1 MEDLTS
7 NSELLCTL
15 FIHMLRLL
23 KYYSCSKACLGCWVQ
38 GLNVLNTS
46 LQPSWKF
53 RFPSLPGFL
62 SHQLLQ
68 AMPMLCL
75 CWQCRASW
83 AGFEL
88 ASEIEVVLLSQHSTA
103 PSQGTATSSCTYLLL
118 RGDEWFHP
126 VQCNDIIS
134 TNSGATDI
142 CRRHTA
148 SDGMKRPGSFEI
160 SAKITKWHDVHLPQT
175 SAQATVP
182 RSSTLW
188 LPCGYILACLPTR
201 LPSNPAPDW
210 AEMTGLTWRSALRA
224 DDWKVGRKWLR
235 GPDDLRHM
243 FGGGKGQEPPDES

>member
-1 MEDLTS
+1 MFQS
-7 NSELLCTL
+7 MS
-15 FIHMLRLL
+15 
-23 KYYSCSKACLGCWVQ
+23 GVP

-88 ASEIEVVLLSQHSTA
+88 ASEIEVVLPSQHNTA

-126 VQCNDIIS
+126 VQCNDI
-134 TNSGATDI
+134 
-142 CRRHTA
+142 
-148 SDGMKRPGSFEI
+148 
-160 SAKITKWHDVHLPQT
+160 
-175 SAQATVP
+175 
-182 RSSTLW
+182 
-188 LPCGYILACLPTR
+188 
-201 LPSNPAPDW
+201 
-210 AEMTGLTWRSALRA
+210 SALILEPLIYEEGTQLLMVWNIVVLLKSA
-224 DDWKVGRKWLR
+224 LKSLNGM
-235 GPDDLRHM
+235 M
-243 FGGGKGQEPPDES
+243 FTCPKPLHRPQCLGAPPCDYLVVTF